1 MVSSAVK
8 EPPIPAV
15 TIEPDMMIKFE
26 KLITSARTP
35 QQRVVCAFFVY
46 LGATFSRAAN
56 GQTSRNVG
64 PTKDALIAEQLM
76 KGKKYWKT

>member
-1 MVSSAVK
+1 MVNSAVK

-35 QQRVVCAFFVY
+35 QQRVACGFFVY
-46 LGATFSRAAN
+46 LGATSSRAAN
-56 GQTSRNVG
+56 GQKSRNVG
-64 PTKDALIAEQLM
+64 LTKDAIIAEQMM
-76 KGKKYWKT
+76 KGKKD